1 MVTYIERAMAKGFY
15 EGVNLSL
22 SYCNHCGHE
31 ELDMDVCPKCGSTDL
46 TKIERMN
53 GYLSYS
59 RVHGDTMLNNA
70 KMAEI
75 SEGSLCR

>member
-1 MVTYIERAMAKGFY
+1 
-15 EGVNLSL
+15 
-22 SYCNHCGHE
+22 
-31 ELDMDVCPKCGSTDL
+31 MDFCPKCGSTDL

-59 RVHGDTMLNNA
+59 RVHGDTMLNSA

-75 SEGSLCR
+75 SERKSM

>member
-1 MVTYIERAMAKGFY
+1 MQYGDY

-22 SYCNHCGHE
+22 SYCN
-31 ELDMDVCPKCGSTDL
+31 KCGAAMTDDVDTCQCCGTRDL

-59 RVHGDTMLNNA
+59 RVHGKTRLNDA

-75 SEGSLCR
+75 ADRKSM